1 MLRFLTDLI
10 ESPDELPLIITTAQE
25 QAWKNMTNMNR
36 DKAGAT
42 GSQEDERGGQ

>member
-36 DKAGAT
+36 DKAGPT
-42 GSQEDERGGQ
+42 GSQEDERGWQ